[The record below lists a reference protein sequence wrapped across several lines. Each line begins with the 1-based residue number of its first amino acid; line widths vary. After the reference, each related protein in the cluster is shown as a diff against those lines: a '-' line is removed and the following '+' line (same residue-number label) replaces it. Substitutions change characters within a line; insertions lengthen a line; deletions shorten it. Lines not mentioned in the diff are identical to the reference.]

1 MANQVTKIIIRNGTD
16 LQRRTANSTG
26 ISFNLG
32 EPAFCTDTQ
41 RLYIGNNNA
50 GGVPVS
56 VRNLGRVNQLFG
68 SYLDSGFTQEAY
80 NALANQGAEAGD
92 IIFDQTTRTIYSLS
106 ARSNFGSSYVPLAS
120 DFVKYDV
127 STLIN
132 TTQFFYDGA
141 LQLNLADQGVG
152 VTNIN
157 SNAVDGI
164 TIVKPTALSP
174 ISVAPGTVSNG
185 VANTNLKFIAA
196 NSLFLNNT
204 NAAACPNIVT
214 CYPNQVVGR
223 TTSSSLTA
231 VGIQQLLYSASF
243 TSGTGLTITPTI
255 ASILFDFDPVYLKI
269 GTTVRI
275 NKPSVIAGTLSAV
288 GITTVDDATNSSAYT
303 NGALVVKGGAG
314 FNGNV
319 YLNGGIVAAGAAAI
333 GGAATVGGTLGV
345 TGNINANGDITAF
358 FSSDERL
365 KSNIKKIEN
374 ALEKVEKISG
384 VSFDWNEKSG
394 KTGSDYGVLAQE
406 IEKVLPELVV
416 TRDTGYK
423 AVRYEKLIS
432 LLIEAVKE
440 LNKKL
445 SK

>member
-50 GGVPVS
+50 GGVPVGIK
-56 VRNLGRVNQLFG
+56 NLGRVSQLFG
-68 SYLDSGFTQEAY
+68 SYLDSGFTQEAFY
-80 NALANQGAEAGD
+80 ALANQGAEAGD
-92 IIFDQTTRTIYSLS
+92 IIFDNTTRTLYSLS
-106 ARSNFGSSYVPLAS
+106 ARSNFGSSYVPLVS

-132 TTQFFYDGA
+132 TTQFFYDDA
-141 LQLNLADQGVG
+141 LQLNLADQGVS

-185 VANTNLKFIAA
+185 VANTNLRFIAA
-196 NSLFLNNT
+196 NSLFLNST
-204 NAAACPNIVT
+204 NAAACPSIVT

-243 TSGTGLTITPTI
+243 TAGTGLTITPTI
-255 ASILFDFDPVYLKI
+255 ASIAFDFDPVYLKI

-288 GITTVDDATNSSAYT
+288 GITTVDNATNSSAYT
-303 NGALVVKGGAG
+303 NGALVVNGGAG

-319 YLNGGIVAAGAAAI
+319 YLNGVINAT
-333 GGAATVGGTLGV
+333 GAATIGGTLNV
-345 TGNINANGDITAF
+345 TGNINSNGDITAF
-358 FSSDERL
+358 YSSDERL
-365 KSNIKKIEN
+365 KSNVKKIEN

-406 IEKVLPELVV
+406 IEKILPELVV
-416 TRDTGYK
+416 TRNTGYK
-423 AVRYEKLIS
+423 AVRYEKLVS

>member
-1 MANQVTKIIIRNGTD
+1 MANQVTKIIIRSGTD

-26 ISFNLG
+26 ISFNLS

-80 NALANQGAEAGD
+80 NTLANQGAEAGD
-92 IIFDQTTRTIYSLS
+92 FIFDETTRTIYSLS
-106 ARSNFGSSYVPLAS
+106 ARSNFGSSYVPLVG

-132 TTQFFYDGA
+132 TSQFFYDGA
-141 LQLNLADQGVG
+141 LQLNLADQGVS

-164 TIVKPTALSP
+164 TIVKPTSLSP

-185 VANTNLKFIAA
+185 VANTNLRFIAA
-196 NSLFLNNT
+196 NSLFLNST

-223 TTSSSLTA
+223 TTSSTLTA

-243 TSGTGLTITPTI
+243 TAGTGLTITPTI

-269 GTTVRI
+269 GATMRI

-288 GITTVDDATNSSAYT
+288 GITTVDNATNSTAYT

-314 FNGNV
+314 FNGSV
-319 YLNGGIVAAGAAAI
+319 YLNGAI
-333 GGAATVGGTLGV
+333 NATGAATIGGTLDV
-345 TGNINANGDITAF
+345 TGNINSNGDITAF
-358 FSSDERL
+358 YSSDQRL
-365 KSNIKKIEN
+365 KSNVKKIEN

-423 AVRYEKLIS
+423 AVRYEKLVS

>member
-80 NALANQGAEAGD
+80 NTLANQGAEAGD
-92 IIFDQTTRTIYSLS
+92 IIFDESTRTIYSLS
-106 ARSNFGSSYVPLAS
+106 ARSNFGSSYVPLVS

-141 LQLNLADQGVG
+141 LQLNLADQGVS

-243 TSGTGLTITPTI
+243 TAGTGLTITPTI

-269 GTTVRI
+269 GATMRI

-288 GITTVDDATNSSAYT
+288 GITTVDNATNSSAYT

-319 YLNGGIVAAGAAAI
+319 YLNGVINAT
-333 GGAATVGGTLGV
+333 GAATIGGTLDV
-345 TGNINANGDITAF
+345 TGNINSNGDITAF
-358 FSSDERL
+358 YSSDERL
-365 KSNIKKIEN
+365 KNNIKKIEN

-423 AVRYEKLIS
+423 AVRYEKLVS